1 MNALIPQS
9 DAIGSLSQ
17 MSFAVEIQLNEQQQ
31 VALERVARRRKVS
44 LPRVLKNA
52 VDDFIARLE
61 EEELLESSARQ
72 AQRKPWQE
80 EDAVALVRAWRR
92 KQIEV

>member
-1 MNALIPQS
+1 
-9 DAIGSLSQ
+9 
-17 MSFAVEIQLNEQQQ
+17 
-31 VALERVARRRKVS
+31 
-44 LPRVLKNA
+44 